1 MSIAPARAGV
11 EVATLRF
18 SRRPQCSDGSCNT
31 TPTRGGR
38 TATVWRRISAVIREA
53 LRRYFVAGVLFFAP
67 IGVTVWAI
75 VSIIVW
81 LDNLLLPSFLKL
93 VIPGLDE
100 PPPLPLVGMIF
111 TFFVII
117 LLGVIARHLLGGEFQ
132 RAWER
137 LLSRVPIARSIYG
150 GVKQLLEA
158 IFTSS
163 SHSSRFNRV
172 VLIEYPRTGVY
183 ALAFTTGPAR
193 GPVQNVTEKTMINCF
208 VPTTPNPTSGFYL
221 LVPDSEVI
229 DVDLSVEDAFKLV
242 MSAGLVSPGDPPSAD
257 PDANADR

>member
-1 MSIAPARAGV
+1 M
-11 EVATLRF
+11 
-18 SRRPQCSDGSCNT
+18 
-31 TPTRGGR
+31 
-38 TATVWRRISAVIREA
+38 WRRISAVIRESI
-53 LRRYFVAGVLFFAP
+53 RRYFVAGILFFAP
-67 IGVTVWAI
+67 IGVTIWAI

-81 LDNLLLPSFLKL
+81 LDNLLLPGFLKL
-93 VIPGLDE
+93 VIPGLDD
-100 PPPLPLVGMIF
+100 PPPLPLIGMLF

-117 LLGVIARHLLGGEFQ
+117 VLGVIARHLLGGEFQ

-137 LLSRVPIARSIYG
+137 LLARVPVARSIYG

-163 SHSSRFNRV
+163 NQSARFNRV
-172 VLIEYPRTGVY
+172 VLIEYPRIGVY
-183 ALAFTTGPAR
+183 ALAFTTGAAR
-193 GPVQNVTEKTMINCF
+193 GVVQQVTEQPMINCF

-242 MSAGLVSPGDPPSAD
+242 MSAGLVSPDELRASEPKLATTAEAGGSVDG
-257 PDANADR
+257 